1 MTEKEIHAFWQLPIQ
16 LKNMPADDPQRPMLE
31 AAVEDLKAKMLAE
44 MHAAK
49 EELKPVEEPDDKALD
64 QALDQALQLLATTCV
79 QASMLE
85 EKYLKDQIP
94 EQDRKAL
101 LQARKHALVKVAEA
115 IGRVEAS
122 EK

>member
-1 MTEKEIHAFWQLPIQ
+1 MTEKEIRAFWQLPIQ
-16 LKNMPADDPQRPMLE
+16 LKEMSADDPQRPMLE
-31 AAVEDLKAKMLAE
+31 AAVEDLKDRMLSE

-49 EELKPVEEPDDKALD
+49 EEVKQAEEPDDK
-64 QALDQALQLLATTCV
+64 ALDQALQLLATTCV

>member
-16 LKNMPADDPQRPMLE
+16 LEKMPDDDPQRPMLE
-31 AAVEDLKAKMLAE
+31 AVVEGLKDRMLAE
-44 MHAAK
+44 MCAAK
-49 EELKPVEEPDDKALD
+49 EEPDDKTLD
-64 QALDQALQLLATTCV
+64 QAMQILATTCM

-101 LQARKHALVKVAEA
+101 LQARKHALVEVSEA
-115 IGRVEAS
+115 LGRVETS
-122 EK
+122 KK